1 MNTLQL
7 LSFGGALP
15 QNKVTNND
23 LAKIVETSDEWI
35 KSRTGIA
42 ERRFCA
48 QGETKSCVN
57 YMWKYKNEDNIQ
69 QKITSY
75 NQLTEEQIVS
85 SRYKSVFQYDIN
97 GNFLRSFDSALH
109 VETTL
114 GINRNP

>member
-48 QGETKSCVN
+48 
-57 YMWKYKNEDNIQ
+57 
-69 QKITSY
+69 
-75 NQLTEEQIVS
+75 
-85 SRYKSVFQYDIN
+85 
-97 GNFLRSFDSALH
+97 
-109 VETTL
+109 
-114 GINRNP
+114 

>member
-48 QGETKSCVN
+48 EGETASGLAIRAAAQAPRTPSHEALERDQAGARVRKHAPRH
-57 YMWKYKNEDNIQ
+57 
-69 QKITSY
+69 TH
-75 NQLTEEQIVS
+75 
-85 SRYKSVFQYDIN
+85 
-97 GNFLRSFDSALH
+97 RSAKA
-109 VETTL
+109 
-114 GINRNP
+114 R

>member
-48 QGETKSCVN
+48 DGETASGLAIRAAAQALERV
-57 YMWKYKNEDNIQ
+57 
-69 QKITSY
+69 
-75 NQLTEEQIVS
+75 L
-85 SRYKSVFQYDIN
+85 
-97 GNFLRSFDSALH
+97 SALERAGCEGCAARMVLRRELRQLRLRH
-109 VETTL
+109 
-114 GINRNP
+114 GA

>member
-48 QGETKSCVN
+48 EGETASGLAIRAAAQAL
-57 YMWKYKNEDNIQ
+57 E
-69 QKITSY
+69 
-75 NQLTEEQIVS
+75 
-85 SRYKSVFQYDIN
+85 
-97 GNFLRSFDSALH
+97 RSGLQAQDMDCCLCA
-109 VETTL
+109 TL
-114 GINRNP
+114 